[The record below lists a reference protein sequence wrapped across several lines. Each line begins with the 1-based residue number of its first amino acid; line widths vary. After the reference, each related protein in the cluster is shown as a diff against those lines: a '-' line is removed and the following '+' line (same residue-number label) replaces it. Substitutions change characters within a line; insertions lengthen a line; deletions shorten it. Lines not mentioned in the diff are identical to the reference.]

1 MRILI
6 IFLIY
11 GILVAI
17 ANISII
23 GQPGEHIFYYVL
35 NFPVER
41 FIISPILLHQ
51 ANETNYLINP
61 HEIIIL
67 RLVSGILFWSMIGT
81 IIQIGKKQFLKK
93 KLL

>member
-6 IFLIY
+6 VFLIY
-11 GILVAI
+11 GTLVAI

-23 GQPGEHIFYYVL
+23 GQSGEHIFYYVL

-41 FIISPILLHQ
+41 FVISPILLHQ
-51 ANETNYLINP
+51 ANETNYFISS

-67 RLVSGILFWSMIGT
+67 RLVSGLLFWGMIGA